1 MAFIDSTMTTVCVYV
16 CVYVRARESTDNER
30 GMRIAAAFK
39 QHIQLNWRKWQQ
51 RVIWIYSQ
59 RFIVIVLCFS
69 VLEHRSPIRNLW
81 CSALVQF
88 MVLGRVCVCVCLIFI
103 LFVWR
108 EQERDSMAILCDL
121 WGESEENWTKHKS
134 WLHSISF
141 HNILTP
147 SLCVILMFHV
157 IFLLFVLRLLLSN
170 RIIFLSDCAY
180 VSAKVLQLNKLLPYF

>member
-1 MAFIDSTMTTVCVYV
+1 MAFIDSTMTTVCVRSREHGQ
-16 CVYVRARESTDNER
+16 RARYANSGCLQAAHSTKLTQ
-30 GMRIAAAFK
+30 MATTC
-39 QHIQLNWRKWQQ
+39 HLNLFTT
-51 RVIWIYSQ
+51 IYCYS
-59 RFIVIVLCFS
+59 IVFFGFGASFTDPQFVVLSIGSIYGAWPC
-69 VLEHRSPIRNLW
+69 
-81 CSALVQF
+81 
-88 MVLGRVCVCVCLIFI
+88 VCVCVCLIFI

-147 SLCVILMFHV
+147 SLSVILMFHV

>member
-1 MAFIDSTMTTVCVYV
+1 MIFIALPAHIRSIWPKHTYNRHNSIERRHKRWLLSIQQWQLCVC
-16 CVYVRARESTDNER
+16 ARESTDNER

-88 MVLGRVCVCVCLIFI
+88 MVLGRVCVC
-103 LFVWR
+103 
-108 EQERDSMAILCDL
+108 
-121 WGESEENWTKHKS
+121 
-134 WLHSISF
+134 
-141 HNILTP
+141 
-147 SLCVILMFHV
+147 
-157 IFLLFVLRLLLSN
+157 LSN
-170 RIIFLSDCAY
+170 LHFICVKRARERFNGNFMWSMRWIWR
-180 VSAKVLQLNKLLPYF
+180 KLN